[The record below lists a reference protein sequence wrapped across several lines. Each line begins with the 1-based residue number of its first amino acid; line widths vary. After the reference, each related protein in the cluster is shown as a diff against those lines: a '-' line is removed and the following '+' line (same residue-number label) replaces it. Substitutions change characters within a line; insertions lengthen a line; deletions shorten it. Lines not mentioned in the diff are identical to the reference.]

1 MATFS
6 NLGIKLI
13 QTGEESGTWGTST
26 NTNFDIVDQ
35 AIGGYVSHT
44 MSDSNL
50 TFSISDGATS
60 DARNKIVN
68 FTGTLTANRTIT
80 FSPSDLEKN
89 WYVKNC
95 LYRCKWNSFNWCYE
109 RCRQY
114 NCHSTYIRK

>member
-80 FSPSDLEKN
+80 FSPSDLEKKL
-89 WYVKNC
+89 V
-95 LYRCKWNSFNWCYE
+95 CKKFYYWRLFSYF
-109 RCRQY
+109 
-114 NCHSTYIRK
+114 

>member
-50 TFSISDGATS
+50 TLVF
-60 DARNKIVN
+60 
-68 FTGTLTANRTIT
+68 LMELHQM
-80 FSPSDLEKN
+80 LEIK
-89 WYVKNC
+89 
-95 LYRCKWNSFNWCYE
+95 LLILQE
-109 RCRQY
+109 L
-114 NCHSTYIRK
+114 